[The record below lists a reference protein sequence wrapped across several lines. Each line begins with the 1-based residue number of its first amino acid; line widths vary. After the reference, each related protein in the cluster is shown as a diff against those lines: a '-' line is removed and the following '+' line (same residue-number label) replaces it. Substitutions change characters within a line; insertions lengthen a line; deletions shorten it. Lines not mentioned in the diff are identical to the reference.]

1 MWFIS
6 KPILRG
12 STIISLLLY
21 MADPTSNTATG
32 PERTI
37 PPSPCRLLNNGIRNQ
52 STAEIAY
59 ALQLD
64 RSLLSSALFTAVFKG
79 SVALTAYLITTEH
92 APVDKLT
99 PLTLAI
105 EPSVELLDV
114 VVSAGWNLNQRNP
127 DRGAGKGHRLIDLV
141 AGNECLVKWCLEH
154 GSQISDGAE
163 DEDPLKYPPLTE
175 SVAALGTVSIFKL
188 LRANDAR
195 IGRRTLHR
203 AAKSAATCDAAD
215 KAERMAMVKFL
226 VEEEGLDVNKIDTDR
241 QLPNHWGTPVAYA
254 AKGKGGE
261 DVVRYLLAKG
271 ADPRV
276 MDCWGNH
283 NALSLA
289 EFYGNKDVARVLREW
304 RMGEEKSEGRW
315 RINQRG
321 RDWSLQQSSHPLAHS
336 PKYTSWSS
344 PTPNAYMLTLT
355 SNLYKCTSGKVFGLL
370 QFACFLG
377 NFFS

>member
-1 MWFIS
+1 M
-6 KPILRG
+6 
-12 STIISLLLY
+12 
-21 MADPTSNTATG
+21 
-32 PERTI
+32 
-37 PPSPCRLLNNGIRNQ
+37 
-52 STAEIAY
+52 
-59 ALQLD
+59 
-64 RSLLSSALFTAVFKG
+64 
-79 SVALTAYLITTEH
+79 
-92 APVDKLT
+92 
-99 PLTLAI
+99 
-105 EPSVELLDV
+105 
-114 VVSAGWNLNQRNP
+114 
-127 DRGAGKGHRLIDLV
+127 
-141 AGNECLVKWCLEH
+141 KWCLEH

-195 IGRRTLHR
+195 IGRRTLHQ

-226 VEEEGLDVNKIDTDR
+226 VEEEGLDVNTIDTDR

-315 RINQRG
+315 RINQHG
-321 RDWSLQQSSHPLAHS
+321 RDWSLQQSSIP
-336 PKYTSWSS
+336 
-344 PTPNAYMLTLT
+344 
-355 SNLYKCTSGKVFGLL
+355 
-370 QFACFLG
+370 
-377 NFFS
+377 